1 MVDERSGSSGNSS
14 PQVNGG
20 PASPSF
26 PGYSALRSPTS
37 GYPPPPPQHPTQPPQ
52 PAGPYDPGAP
62 PYGYG
67 VSASESLDVLGRP
80 FATWWQRVVALLID
94 TLVIWV
100 PGTIILGIVDATT
113 STTIV
118 DTFTGS
124 THRYVPSP
132 FNLTW
137 AVVVAAQIIYL
148 ATLDG
153 HSQTVGKRVLGIAV
167 RAQSSGQPI
176 GFGRALGRW
185 FIYVALF
192 YVLVIPGLLNA
203 LSPMWDGKR
212 QAWHDHAVGSVVV
225 RLR

>member
-1 MVDERSGSSGNSS
+1 MVDERSGNAGSSS

-20 PASPSF
+20 PASASF
-26 PGYSALRSPTS
+26 PEYPPSRSSTP
-37 GYPPPPPQHPTQPPQ
+37 GYPPPPPHHTTQPAQ
-52 PAGPYDPGAP
+52 LSDPYRPPAP

-67 VSASESLDVLGRP
+67 VSASEPLDVLGRP

-148 ATLDG
+148 STLDG

-192 YVLVIPGLLNA
+192 YVMVIPGLLNA
-203 LSPMWDGKR
+203 LSPLWNVKR
-212 QAWHDHAVGSVVV
+212 QAWHDRAVGSVVV